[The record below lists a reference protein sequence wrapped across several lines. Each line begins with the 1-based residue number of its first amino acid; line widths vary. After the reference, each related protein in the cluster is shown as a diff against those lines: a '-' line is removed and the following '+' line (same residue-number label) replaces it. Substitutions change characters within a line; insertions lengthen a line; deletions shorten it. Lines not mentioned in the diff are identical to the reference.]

1 MSKIWSSNTYQ
12 AVLSAIAA
20 STAATVVAPPVI
32 AAPLD
37 EIVVTATRR
46 ETTLQDAPLTVEAID
61 QKRIDELNIKNFDDY
76 VRYLPNVTMG
86 GRGPGQSEV
95 YLRGMSIDAVTALL
109 SGAQG
114 VQPNVAIYLD
124 EQPVTAPSRNLDVY
138 TADLARIEVLAGPQ
152 GTLFGA
158 SSQAGTV
165 RLITNKPDA
174 SDWAAGFDASYS
186 MTRKGDP
193 SNSLEAYINAP
204 IIEDQLAVRGVFY
217 RSKEGGYIDNVAS
230 TFTPDPSV
238 NPTLPA
244 NNPAVAT
251 YQAADNAALVED
263 DFNEATYTGY
273 RIAARWD
280 PTEDLTATVTFMN
293 QQLDVDGVFDV
304 DPTLGD
310 LEVARFFEDE
320 LEDDFYQAS
329 WTLEGRFEMLDV
341 IYAGSFLERDI
352 TQSVDYTGYNN
363 VGGFIAYYTC
373 TYAPIRQCLD
383 PTKGFLGKQ
392 EISRQTHEIRVTTPE
407 DNRWGIVAGVFYDDF
422 ELETRDEY
430 AYVATPQLGFFP
442 NAPIATANNID
453 NGVRPAP
460 IAFYNDITR
469 TEQQIA
475 VFGEFSYDV
484 LDSLTLAVG
493 ARWYDIES
501 DFEGSSNFAN
511 GPFQPG
517 DSVVAAPAG
526 AGGRDYDRSFG
537 HTGDPLDQDDLI
549 FRFTA
554 SYTTPDENLAYFT
567 WSEGFRPGGW
577 NRGGG
582 APSNNPTFPTVPV
595 TYDTD
600 EVTNWEIGYKAV
612 LMDGAMSFNAAAYF
626 VEWEGMQ
633 VARFDPV
640 NVSIL
645 TFIDNSADAE
655 ILGMEANVV
664 WALTD
669 GLTLYGAFSYNDTE
683 LKSTNS
689 QVIELVPVGSTL
701 ALAPKYQVTARARYE
716 WTWQEYDLFAQ
727 LGIQHSDDANSSIVV
742 ADRRAQDDYATVDF
756 QLGARWQDFGLSLF
770 VENVTDQRAQLFFNV
785 QDDSP
790 RITTNRPRTIG
801 VRFSYDFGE

>member
-1 MSKIWSSNTYQ
+1 MSQIWSSNTYQ
-12 AVLSAIAA
+12 AVLSAVAA
-20 STAATVVAPPVI
+20 SSAAAVAATPVV

-46 ETTLQDAPLTVEAID
+46 ETTLQDTPLTVEAID

-95 YLRGMSIDAVTALL
+95 YLRGMSIDAVTVLL

-138 TADLARIEVLAGPQ
+138 AADLARIEVLPGPQ

-165 RLITNKPDA
+165 RLITNKPDTEA
-174 SDWAAGFDASYS
+174 WAAGFDASYAV
-186 MTRKGDP
+186 TRKGDP
-193 SNSLEAYINAP
+193 SHSFEAYLNAP
-204 IIEDQLAVRGVFY
+204 VIRDQLALRGVFF
-217 RSKEGGYIDNVAS
+217 RSKEGGYIDNVAG
-230 TFTPDPSV
+230 TFTPDPAI

-244 NNPAVAT
+244 NDPAVAT
-251 YQAADNAALVED
+251 YQSANNSALVED

-273 RIAARWD
+273 RLAAKWD
-280 PTEDLTATVTFMN
+280 PTEDLSATVTYMS

-304 DPTLGD
+304 DPSLGD
-310 LEVARFFEDE
+310 LEVSRFFEDE
-320 LEDDFYQAS
+320 LEDDWYQAS
-329 WTLEGRFEMLDV
+329 WTLEGRFDMLDV

-373 TYAPIRQCLD
+373 TYAPVRQCLD

-392 EISRQTHEIRVTTPE
+392 EISRQTHELRITTPE
-407 DNRWGIVAGVFYDDF
+407 ENRWGIVAGIFYDDF

-430 AYVATPQLGFFP
+430 AYLATPQLGFFP
-442 NAPIATANNID
+442 NAPIASAKNIN

-469 TEQQIA
+469 TEEQIA

-484 LDSLTLAVG
+484 LDSLTLAIG

-511 GPFQPG
+511 GPFVG
-517 DSVVAAPAG
+517 FDSVVAQPAG
-526 AGGRDYDRSFG
+526 SGGRDYDLSFG
-537 HTGDPLDQDDLI
+537 HTDEPLDQDDTI

-554 SYTTPDENLAYFT
+554 SYTTPNENLAYFT

-582 APSNNPTFPTVPV
+582 APSRNPAFPTVPV

-612 LMDGAMSFNAAAYF
+612 LLDGAMTFNAAAYF
-626 VEWEGMQ
+626 VEWEDMQ

-655 ILGMEANVV
+655 ILGFEGNVV
-664 WALTD
+664 WAATD
-669 GLTLYGAFSYNDTE
+669 NLTLYGAFSYNDTE
-683 LKSTNS
+683 LENTNS
-689 QVIELVPVGSTL
+689 QVIELVPVGSSL
-701 ALAPKYQVTARARYE
+701 ALAPKYQITARARYE
-716 WTWQEYDLFAQ
+716 WTWQDYNLFAQ
-727 LGIQHSDDANSSIVV
+727 LGIQHSDDANSSIVA

-756 QLGARWQDFGLSLF
+756 QLGANWEDFGLSFF
-770 VENVTDQRAQLFFNV
+770 VENLTDQRAQLFFNV

-801 VRFSYDFGE
+801 VRLSYDFGE